1 MIKPYMMKKEKF
13 YERPQIRM
21 VHFNASEMVCQ
32 SPSGE
37 IEPWTE
43 ENVEW

>member
-1 MIKPYMMKKEKF
+1 MAMKSNCNYVRPETYAFRDEMF
-13 YERPQIRM
+13 YG
-21 VHFNASEMVCQ
+21 VLCQ